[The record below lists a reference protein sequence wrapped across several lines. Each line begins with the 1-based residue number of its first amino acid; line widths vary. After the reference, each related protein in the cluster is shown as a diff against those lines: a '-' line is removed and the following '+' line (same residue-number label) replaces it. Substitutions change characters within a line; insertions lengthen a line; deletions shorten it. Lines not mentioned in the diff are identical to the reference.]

1 MASSTKSTGFRF
13 VATIIALAVPCL
25 VAAQSLPSYSGQT
38 VYLPIYSHLY
48 HGDLDAQGKPLQ
60 TLLSA
65 HVSIRNTNTNKS
77 LKLHYA
83 RYYDTDG
90 KLLKE
95 FVPSIV
101 VIPPL
106 GTHELFVPRSDA
118 SGGSG
123 ANFLIA
129 WSAETSVNPPLVEAL
144 HADIQ
149 PERTLTFI
157 TSARPIQPR
166 N

>member
-1 MASSTKSTGFRF
+1 MTSLMKPVLLRN
-13 VATIIALAVPCL
+13 VALAIALGLPTLAT
-25 VAAQSLPSYSGQT
+25 AQSLPSYSGQT
-38 VYLPIYSHLY
+38 VYLPIYAHIY
-48 HGDLDAQGKPLQ
+48 HGDLDAQGKPTQ

-65 HVSIRNTNTNKS
+65 HVSIRNTNLGKT

-95 FVPSIV
+95 FVAKPV
-101 VIPPL
+101 TIPPL
-106 GTHELFVPRSDA
+106 GTHELFVPRSDV

-144 HADIQ
+144 HIDIQ

-157 TSARPIQPR
+157 TTARPIQPR

>member
-1 MASSTKSTGFRF
+1 MA
-13 VATIIALAVPCL
+13 
-25 VAAQSLPSYSGQT
+25 
-38 VYLPIYSHLY
+38 
-48 HGDLDAQGKPLQ
+48 
-60 TLLSA
+60 
-65 HVSIRNTNTNKS
+65 NNKN
-77 LKLHYA
+77 
-83 RYYDTDG
+83 G

>member
-1 MASSTKSTGFRF
+1 MIPSLRILARR
-13 VATIIALAVPCL
+13 ILLALAATLACG
-25 VAAQSLPSYSGQT
+25 AATAQSLPSAMSQ
-38 VYLPIYSHLY
+38 VLYLPIYSHIY
-48 HGDLDAQGKPLQ
+48 HGDLDARGKSVQ

-65 HVSIRNTNTNKS
+65 HVSIRNTNIGKS

-95 FVPSIV
+95 FVPNPV

-106 GTHELFVPRSDA
+106 GTHELFVPRSDV

-123 ANFLIA
+123 ANFLIS
-129 WSAETSVNPPLVEAL
+129 WSADTSVNPPLVEAL
-144 HADIQ
+144 HADIT
-149 PERTLTFI
+149 ETRTLTFI
-157 TSARPIQPR
+157 TTARPIHPR

>member
-1 MASSTKSTGFRF
+1 MTTDTYRRLITRIL
-13 VATIIALAVPCL
+13 VAAACTLPGL
-25 VAAQSLPSYSGQT
+25 SAAQSLPSYLSQ
-38 VYLPIYSHLY
+38 VLYLPIYSHVY
-48 HGDLDAQGKPLQ
+48 HGDLDERGKPVQ

-65 HVSIRNTNTNKS
+65 HVSIRNMNTNRA
-77 LKLHYA
+77 LKLLYA

-95 FVPSIV
+95 FVPNPI

-106 GTHELFVPRSDA
+106 GTHELFVPKSDE

-123 ANFLIA
+123 ANFLIS

-149 PERTLTFI
+149 PSRTLIFT
-157 TSARPIQPR
+157 TSARPIVPK